1 MNILRNPL
9 LTGTT
14 VLLAAALSTALL
26 STTASAQQKDKP
38 KKLYCWDEGGRRVCS
53 DTLPASAVGHQ
64 RTERSA
70 STGSAIERVERELT
84 AEERAAADLQAKA
97 QESAADRLRRE
108 MAMVVSYTTEKDLQ
122 RAFQERFALVDEGLK
137 SSSMAHTNL
146 HKSLITLL
154 RQANDLELAG
164 KPVGKQLRN
173 RILTQ
178 HRELGML
185 VTTQQR
191 LRTERGTL
199 QAEYEQALRR
209 YRELKGTAAATA
221 PTAPALASGG

>member
-1 MNILRNPL
+1 MNILRYSL
-9 LTGTT
+9 LSGATA
-14 VLLAAALSTALL
+14 LLAATLSTALL
-26 STTASAQQKDKP
+26 SATASAQQKDKA

-70 STGSAIERVERELT
+70 STGSAIERVAREMT
-84 AEERAAADLQAKA
+84 AEERAAAALQAKA
-97 QESAADRLRRE
+97 EESAADRLRRE
-108 MAMVVSYTTEKDLQ
+108 MAMVISYATEKDLE

-137 SSSMAHTNL
+137 SSTMAHSNL
-146 HKSLITLL
+146 QKSLITLL

-164 KPVGKQLRN
+164 KPVGKMLRN

-191 LRTERGTL
+191 LRTERGSL
-199 QAEYEQALRR
+199 QAEYEQALHR
-209 YRELKGTAAATA
+209 YRELKGTAAPVKAQ
-221 PTAPALASGG
+221 PTLASGG